1 MLNDRKFLFFMSNA
15 IQMPN
20 LCYKLQVIKCWLFL
34 LQLYL
39 LNMSC
44 LFKTKIGRIIK
55 DCKSLFYDT
64 LDEIIFLAMLEYKY
78 PISQFE
84 L

>member
-1 MLNDRKFLFFMSNA
+1 
-15 IQMPN
+15 
-20 LCYKLQVIKCWLFL
+20 
-34 LQLYL
+34 
-39 LNMSC
+39 MSC